1 MLAGMD
7 DGALPWWSFPRVGMT
22 SLALLASAAA
32 QLVPGPVWQQHP
44 PIGSFLTGG
53 LYVEQPGGALVV
65 VGGQAE
71 GVRTWRWA
79 AGWQEVV
86 APVAPPQRY
95 THAFAYDPGRGVAV
109 LFGGLTPNTQLRGD
123 TWEFDGSTW
132 AQRTYPTAPSPRFD
146 AAMAYDPVRQR
157 IVLFGGNDLAIQFGD
172 TWEYDGVAWTLRTLP
187 IAPSPRA
194 GAVMTFDATLQ
205 RLLLVGG
212 GTQIATMAPC
222 ETWTFDGSSW
232 QLLTTTNVPP
242 PRVRARLGHDP
253 VRGRTVLFGGQQFP
267 PISLTDTWE
276 FDGVDWQAMLT
287 TTAPAGLYGRGLV
300 WSPQLGLVCQ
310 GGAPGGVPAASAA
323 VYRWD
328 GVDWSNLTP
337 EYPFFADQPGLAFDS
352 VRDCLVL
359 HGGGGLSGPQ
369 RETWEWHQ
377 GTWTQ
382 TASNVGPS
390 TPIVYDARR
399 QCVVAVDGAVTWEY
413 RATGWL
419 ARTLSPA
426 PSNGPIWF
434 DRHDGVVRVSAGATI
449 WNFDGIAW
457 TTQPAP
463 GGSVFAHVRHLAAAD
478 RSFATSFLT
487 TAVSGF
493 DGLAWTPA
501 ANIPDVA
508 ANALVE
514 DVRRGLLLGVD
525 AWVGF
530 SYAFDGAA
538 WTTWPLGAHVEL
550 DNATF
555 TADAGSGR
563 VFAVGRTGSVW
574 ELDWPGTASL
584 VRFGRGCP
592 GSAGT
597 PRLDRVGAA
606 LPQPGQVLTLQL
618 SHLPAAPGIGAL
630 ALGDTI
636 ASASGSPL
644 PLSLQVLGMPEC
656 LLWIPPLAIAPLT
669 HGGTSST
676 LPLPLPLTP
685 SFAGLLFALQVLV
698 VDPAAANGFGSVS
711 NALVGIGR

>member
-1 MLAGMD
+1 MD
-7 DGALPWWSFPRVGMT
+7 DGALPWWSVPRVGMT
-22 SLALLASAAA
+22 ALALLANASA

-44 PIGSFLTGG
+44 PIGSFATTG

-65 VGGQAE
+65 IGGQAQ
-71 GVRTWRWA
+71 GMRTWRWTTA
-79 AGWQEVV
+79 WQEVV
-86 APVAPPQRY
+86 GPVAPPLRL
-95 THAFAYDPGRGVAV
+95 TPAIAYDAGRGVAV
-109 LFGGLTPNTQLRGD
+109 LFGGLTPGTLLLGD

-132 AQRTYPTAPSPRFD
+132 AQRTFPTAPSPRFD

-157 IVLFGGNDLAIQFGD
+157 IVLFGGNDLSTQFGD

-187 IAPSPRA
+187 TAPSSRA

-212 GTQIATMAPC
+212 GTLIASIAPC
-222 ETWTFDGSSW
+222 ESWTFDGTSW

-253 VRGRTVLFGGQQFP
+253 VRGRTVLFGGQQVQP
-267 PISLTDTWE
+267 TSLTDTWE
-276 FDGVDWQAMLT
+276 FDGVDWQSMPT

-310 GGAPGGVPAASAA
+310 GGAPGGVPAASAG

-328 GVDWSNLTP
+328 GANWSNLSA
-337 EYPFFADQPGLAFDS
+337 EYPFFCDRPGLAFDS
-352 VRDCLVL
+352 ARDCLVL

-369 RETWEWHQ
+369 RNTWEWHQ

-399 QCVVAVDGAVTWEY
+399 QCVVAVDGGVTWEY

-419 ARTLSPA
+419 ARTLSPV

-434 DRHDGVVRVSAGATI
+434 DRHDGVVRVSPGSTI
-449 WNFDGIAW
+449 WSFDGNAW
-457 TTQPAP
+457 ATQLAP
-463 GGSVFAHVRHLAAAD
+463 GGSAFAHVRHLAAAD
-478 RSFATSFLT
+478 RSFGTSFLAT
-487 TAVSGF
+487 SVRGF

-501 ANIPDVA
+501 PDIPDVA
-508 ANALVE
+508 ANDLVE
-514 DVRRGLLLGVD
+514 DVRRGVLLGVD
-525 AWVGF
+525 AFVGL
-530 SYAFDGAA
+530 SYTFDGAA

-563 VFAVGRTGSVW
+563 VFGVGRTGSVW

-584 VRFGRGCP
+584 VRYGRGCP

-597 PRLDRVGAA
+597 PRLDRISPTTPQLGQL
-606 LPQPGQVLTLQL
+606 LPLRLSMLPPSPGV
-618 SHLPAAPGIGAL
+618 AVL
-630 ALGDTI
+630 ALGDSI
-636 ASASGSPL
+636 ATAVGLPL
-644 PLSLQVLGMPEC
+644 PLSLQAVGLPGC
-656 LLWIPPLAIAPLT
+656 SLWIPLLATAPVV
-669 HGGTSST
+669 HGGIAQTF
-676 LPLPLPLTP
+676 LVPLPATP
-685 SFAGLLFALQVLV
+685 SFAGVLFDLQAFVL
-698 VDPAAANGFGSVS
+698 DPAAANGFGSVS
-711 NALVGIGR
+711 NAVLGIAR